1 VPAEFWSSF
10 SEPGVSFVWSLAGVL
25 LILVVL
31 VARFAGDTVDPARAS
46 GFRHIAYEA
55 TGIHCPNRKVVRW
68 TVVLSLFSLSCFLA
82 GLVLNIERIMHRNAQ
97 STVGWLLIATCLLIA
112 ILMANL
118 RTRACV
124 WIYHKLLTG
133 DYDGALQRADLLI
146 RWLPET
152 PIFHF
157 MRATVLYYDGRLRE
171 AEQSFC
177 TSIEKGQIRPG
188 AMLPMALASLGHV
201 LLHLARFDRATA
213 AFEASNKIAPR
224 YAGALNGL
232 AEALLRQ
239 GQQPQRALLFVD
251 NALKLRQD
259 APRGRNLNR
268 HTFANMWAN
277 RAQALAMLG
286 RRDDAAAAIET
297 ASIAGDP
304 AFLPGLAATCWRC
317 GLACRL
323 MNQEEAAAKQF
334 RKAIQ
339 LDPRGFYGVLA
350 ATALRER
357 PALIESQGLIESQ
370 S

>member
-1 VPAEFWSSF
+1 M
-10 SEPGVSFVWSLAGVL
+10 AGVL
-25 LILVVL
+25 LILLVL
-31 VARFAGDTVDPARAS
+31 AGRFARDTVDPFRAS

-55 TGIHCPNRKVVRW
+55 TGIHCPNRRVVLW
-68 TVVLSLFSLSCFLA
+68 TVLVSMFSLACFLA
-82 GLVLNIERIMHRNAQ
+82 GLLLNIDRIRHGNAQ
-97 STVGWLLIATCLLIA
+97 SVVGWLLIATCLLIA

-124 WIYHKLLTG
+124 WIYHKLVAG
-133 DYDGALQRADLLI
+133 DYDGALYRADLLI

-157 MRATVLYYDGRLRE
+157 MRGTVLHYAGRLRE

-177 TSIEKGQIRPG
+177 DTIEKGQIQPG
-188 AMLPMALASLGHV
+188 ATLPMALTSLGHI
-201 LLHLARFDRATA
+201 LLHLGRFAKANA

-232 AEALLRQ
+232 AESFLRQ
-239 GQQPQRALLFVD
+239 GQQPQRALLLVD

-259 APRGRNLNR
+259 ARRGRNLNR
-268 HTFANMWAN
+268 HTFANMWAH

-286 RRDDAAAAIET
+286 RRDEAAAAIET

-317 GLACRL
+317 GLALRL
-323 MNQEEAAAKQF
+323 INQEEAATE
-334 RKAIQ
+334 
-339 LDPRGFYGVLA
+339 LA
-350 ATALRER
+350 ASALRER
-357 PALIESQGLIESQ
+357 PSLIESQG
-370 S
+370 